1 MRTLLAVLLTSCGV
15 LAGAAIGAIYTTPLS
30 FEVLDLLAPRFLPP
44 HGVAPSI
51 VVAPFILGVFAIIG
65 FALVGTGSLIGGR
78 IGYAG
83 FQILARFDKEP
94 EPSGE
99 SVEPV
104 KKA

>member
-1 MRTLLAVLLTSCGV
+1 MRTLLAVLLTSGGV
-15 LAGAAIGAIYTTPLS
+15 MTGAAIGAIYTTPLS
-30 FEVLDLLAPRFLPP
+30 FEVLDLLARRFLP

-51 VVAPFILGVFAIIG
+51 VVAPVILGVFAIIG

-83 FQILARFDKEP
+83 FQILACFDKEP
-94 EPSGE
+94 EQSGE
-99 SVEPV
+99 SEEPV